1 MSLYV
6 PVFEA
11 LNDMQVRYVVV
22 GGLATVLHG
31 YARLTA
37 DIDLMVDLEPE
48 ELRKSIDALA
58 GHGMVPRST
67 RRSFLLRR
75 SGYSQALDRRKEYAR
90 FLHVETG

>member
-1 MSLYV
+1 MGKLQSASRNRILWHGKSPGFIHGGLSIETVIYNARMSLYV

-11 LNDMQVRYVVV
+11 LNGMQVRYVVV

-48 ELRKSIDALA
+48 
-58 GHGMVPRST
+58 
-67 RRSFLLRR
+67 
-75 SGYSQALDRRKEYAR
+75 
-90 FLHVETG
+90 

>member
-48 ELRKSIDALA
+48 
-58 GHGMVPRST
+58 
-67 RRSFLLRR
+67 
-75 SGYSQALDRRKEYAR
+75 
-90 FLHVETG
+90 